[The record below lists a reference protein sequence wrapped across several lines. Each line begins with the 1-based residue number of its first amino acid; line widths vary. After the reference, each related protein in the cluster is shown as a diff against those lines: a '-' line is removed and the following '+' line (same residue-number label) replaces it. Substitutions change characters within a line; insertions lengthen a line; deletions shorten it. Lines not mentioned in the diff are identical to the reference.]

1 MDHSGIFTLREFKG
15 REVLKL
21 APDAYIELNGGT
33 ETKLISP
40 ISAGSSS
47 LDMRGGVSSISIQ
60 TGVAPGGSSNCT
72 IEVIAP
78 QYKGFHEDYYI
89 TMPSGVKVPFFIP
102 MMEIKVFM
110 KGRFLKNGAPVYYQT
125 FWGFIKEVSENYS
138 GGVTTFSL
146 NCGDML
152 SWWKY
157 QTVSLIPGSFDSSLY
172 GGQKIE
178 SAPTIFKDLNPFE
191 IIVKLFT
198 ETAYN
203 NFVSPQLSSLNLPPI
218 PGGFQESAAKFG
230 PLFRKVIDYWSNKYF
245 FSDDRTDGKNRDSDG
260 NVIDIS
266 LEANHL
272 SNFLEMYGFS
282 GKVELSQFLN
292 IIRDRKLGNSYAKRM
307 ESSAYADRIEL
318 DFNILEFAQ
327 PFGAISNFKVSSA
340 ATTMP
345 KLDIANVVSEQVN
358 FEFFLDTNG
367 KFVFKPPFYN
377 LDTKDTE
384 TYRIPA
390 KEILNFSA
398 HLNSEN
404 LINFLEVT
412 GPMVYELKSLE
423 LVGFHIDFDLVAR
436 YGLRHRVQNM
446 MYGNTSKQLRQIA
459 VAEMGRLNG
468 KAFTANLSIPLRP
481 EIRLGYPVYIEH
493 IDSYYYVTG
502 VNHSFNFGSSAQTDL
517 ILENRRERLY
527 SEDGTKILK
536 SHVYRLKENANLE
549 FSNSEVLSK
558 EEKFLKIKNISSG
571 FDTGFFEVKPAIV
584 DVENSDALSAT
595 GDPVSVN
602 SNELVT
608 FTDTTV
614 PFSDINGYKHVGG
627 FPYGANLKLDG
638 NGRTL
643 QPQAVN
649 RVDVDT
655 MVKNVV
661 PANLNDFEKLDL
673 SLSMNTRLFN
683 VGGTVVSQDIL
694 SLPDAGVYSA
704 ISPKTPIEQL
714 ILQKPKVVNSDV
726 LSSALQGKNLDDRRL
741 TIRNFGEAGVSPL
754 TKLDAIKPTSSNVLL
769 NDKIASGSIDI
780 APKN

>member
-1 MDHSGIFTLREFKG
+1 
-15 REVLKL
+15 
-21 APDAYIELNGGT
+21 
-33 ETKLISP
+33 
-40 ISAGSSS
+40 
-47 LDMRGGVSSISIQ
+47 
-60 TGVAPGGSSNCT
+60 
-72 IEVIAP
+72 
-78 QYKGFHEDYYI
+78 
-89 TMPSGVKVPFFIP
+89 
-102 MMEIKVFM
+102 
-110 KGRFLKNGAPVYYQT
+110 
-125 FWGFIKEVSENYS
+125 
-138 GGVTTFSL
+138 
-146 NCGDML
+146 
-152 SWWKY
+152 
-157 QTVSLIPGSFDSSLY
+157 
-172 GGQKIE
+172 
-178 SAPTIFKDLNPFE
+178 
-191 IIVKLFT
+191 
-198 ETAYN
+198 
-203 NFVSPQLSSLNLPPI
+203 
-218 PGGFQESAAKFG
+218 
-230 PLFRKVIDYWSNKYF
+230 
-245 FSDDRTDGKNRDSDG
+245 
-260 NVIDIS
+260 
-266 LEANHL
+266 
-272 SNFLEMYGFS
+272 MYGFS
-282 GKVELSQFLN
+282 GKKELSQFLN
-292 IIRDRKLGNSYAKRM
+292 IIRDRRVGNSFAKRM

-327 PFGAISNFKVSSA
+327 PFGAISNFKVSSS

-412 GPMVYELKSLE
+412 GPMVYELRSLE

-527 SEDGTKILK
+527 SEDGSKILK
-536 SHVYRLKENANLE
+536 SHVYRLKENANLN

-571 FDTGFFEVKPAIV
+571 LDTGFFEVKPAIV
-584 DVENSDALSAT
+584 DVENSDALSSSGANVT
-595 GDPVSVN
+595 

-627 FPYGANLKLDG
+627 FPYGANLKLDS

-643 QPQAVN
+643 EPVAVN
-649 RVDVDT
+649 SVDIDSL
-655 MVKNVV
+655 VKSEG
-661 PANLNDFEKLDL
+661 PTNLSTFDRLDL
-673 SLSMNTRLFN
+673 SLSLNSRLFN
-683 VGGTVVSQDIL
+683 VGDTVVPQNTL
-694 SLPDAGVYSA
+694 SLPDDYVLNNS
-704 ISPKTPIEQL
+704 ISSQTPVDQL
-714 ILQKPKVVNSDV
+714 ILQKPKVINSDV
-726 LSSALQGKNLDDRRL
+726 LSSTLQGKNLDDRRL
-741 TIRNFGEAGVSPL
+741 TIKNFGAAEVSPL
-754 TKLDAIKPTSSNVLL
+754 ENLGGIKPKSSNALL
-769 NDKIASGSIDI
+769 NDKIASGSIGI